1 MPMDLNKELTDLR
14 RAILTMGSAV
24 EQRVG
29 DALDALFGCRVDL
42 AENVRGGD
50 REIDE
55 MDVDIEAECLR
66 ILALAQPVAADLRF
80 VLSVLRMNTD
90 FERIGDE
97 AKSIAKRVLDLVRKE
112 SIEYPP
118 ILREMAEASRKML
131 ADALTALTDS
141 DADLGRAV
149 RQADEKVDEL
159 QKQVITW
166 VQQKIPKDVEA
177 TPAAIDVLS
186 IARRLERIADLA
198 TNVAEDVIF
207 MLHGSQVRHARE

>member
-1 MPMDLNKELTDLR
+1 MDLNKELTDLR
-14 RAILTMGSAV
+14 RSILTMGSAV

-29 DALDALFGCRVDL
+29 DAVEALFQCRVDL
-42 AENVRGGD
+42 AERVRSGD

-80 VLSVLRMNTD
+80 VLAVLRMNTD

-97 AKSIAKRVLDLVRKE
+97 AKSIAKRVLDLARE
-112 SIEYPP
+112 EAIEYPP
-118 ILREMAEASRKML
+118 ILREMAEASRQML
-131 ADALTALTDS
+131 SDALTALTDGN
-141 DADLGRAV
+141 AELGRDV
-149 RQADEKVDEL
+149 RQADQVVDDL
-159 QKQVITW
+159 NKAVYAW
-166 VQQKIPKDVEA
+166 VQEKIRKEVKA

-207 MLHGSQVRHARE
+207 MLEGSTVRHARG